1 MWLVDLAEERSM
13 IGCYRCPITVNC
25 PITTAHNDK
34 WRIKQLI
41 HQSHLGNLYWLW
53 FKCVLHVTVVLK
65 VLSSNDHAFPMGLYI
80 NKSAKP
86 LVSGHFAAWS
96 DRSKSVRP
104 RQKWLHSPWHN
115 LVLSA
120 YMLSS
125 IGMKTT
131 CDVRTY
137 VDSSLFFWHNTGNA
151 RT

>member
-1 MWLVDLAEERSM
+1 
-13 IGCYRCPITVNC
+13 
-25 PITTAHNDK
+25 
-34 WRIKQLI
+34 
-41 HQSHLGNLYWLW
+41 
-53 FKCVLHVTVVLK
+53 
-65 VLSSNDHAFPMGLYI
+65 MGLYI

-120 YMLSS
+120 YMLSL

-137 VDSSLFFWHNTGNA
+137 VDSSFFFGTIQGTRELNLSNLFILKKLNA
-151 RT
+151 TLTELFVSFYKVLYHSCISELTAKRPELLSPTLVIKTVLLLLFSCHACCPRVMCRQMLI